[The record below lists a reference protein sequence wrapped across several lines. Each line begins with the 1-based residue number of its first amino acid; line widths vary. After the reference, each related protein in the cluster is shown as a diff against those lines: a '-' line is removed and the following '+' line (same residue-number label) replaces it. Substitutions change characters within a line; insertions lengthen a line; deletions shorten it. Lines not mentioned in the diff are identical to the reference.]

1 MSTTKIS
8 GMVIFFGA
16 LCLIATVFTGIGLG
30 INNRSAKTDP
40 NLLTAK
46 PHFDL
51 FIQWSMA
58 NAAFVFGIL
67 ITLAYIIIKC
77 TSGIEMWGYL
87 LICAISTAVKIA
99 QLFLTYQTYKDM
111 HADDS
116 DSSANQ
122 EEKENPYT
130 QNLYA
135 VTVADICI
143 TCILI
148 MGLFWYVAIEKSEP
162 YLFNDNY
169 VNRIGNNTNY
179 TDSREDSREQSIN
192 NIAPPPSPVFN
203 PQNPLGSRM
212 DWADPNKNLYPD
224 RNSRLPPVQR

>member
-58 NAAFVFGIL
+58 NAAFV
-67 ITLAYIIIKC
+67 
-77 TSGIEMWGYL
+77 
-87 LICAISTAVKIA
+87 
-99 QLFLTYQTYKDM
+99 
-111 HADDS
+111 
-116 DSSANQ
+116 
-122 EEKENPYT
+122 EKENPYT